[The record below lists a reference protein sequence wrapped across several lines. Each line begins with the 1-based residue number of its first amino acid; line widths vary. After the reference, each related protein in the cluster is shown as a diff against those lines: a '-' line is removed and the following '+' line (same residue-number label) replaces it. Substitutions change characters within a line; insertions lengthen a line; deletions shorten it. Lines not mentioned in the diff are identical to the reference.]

1 MNFQQLKSVR
11 EAVRR
16 DFNLTEVA
24 KSLYTSQ
31 PGVSR
36 QIRELEEELGFV
48 IFERAG
54 KRLTGLTEPGVEI
67 LPIIERMLRDAENLK
82 RASSEY
88 TGSRSGKLVVATTH
102 SQARYVLPKV
112 VVEFKR
118 QFPKVQLTLQ
128 QTFPE
133 HIAELLL
140 AGRADIGIATEALD
154 RYSAL
159 IALPGYEWSHVVI
172 VPKGHALTQLTRP
185 LKLSDLVKH
194 PLITYDAAFTGR
206 SHIDEAFAM
215 LGLKPEIVLTAMD
228 ADVIKTYVELGLG
241 IGIVASTAI
250 GAGGGPLEAISAP
263 HLFSRNTTK
272 VALRKSVYLRGYAY
286 AFLELFAPHLKRGF
300 VQDRIF
306 AADAA
311 AAGA

>member
-11 EAVRR
+11 ETVRR

-24 KSLYTSQ
+24 KSLFTSQ

-36 QIRELEEELGFV
+36 QIRELEDELGFV

-54 KRLTGLTEPGVEI
+54 KRLTGLTEPGMEI

-88 TGSRSGKLVVATTH
+88 TGSRSGKLVIATTH

-112 VVEFKR
+112 VMEFKR
-118 QFPKVQLTLQ
+118 QYPKVQLTLQ

-133 HIAELLL
+133 HIAELLI
-140 AGRADIGIATEALD
+140 AGHADIGIATEAID
-154 RYSAL
+154 RYTAL
-159 IALPGYEWSHVVI
+159 IALPGYDWSHVVI
-172 VPKGHALTQLTRP
+172 VPHGHALTQLTRP
-185 LKLSDLVKH
+185 VKLSDLVKY
-194 PLITYDAAFTGR
+194 PLVTYDPAFTGR

-215 LGLKPEIVLTAMD
+215 LALKPDIVLAAMD

-241 IGIVASTAI
+241 IGIVASTAVDPRKN
-250 GAGGGPLEAISAP
+250 GQLEVIEAS
-263 HLFSRNTTK
+263 HLFTRNTTK
-272 VALRKSVYLRGYAY
+272 VALRKNVYLRGYAY
-286 AFLELFAPHLKRGF
+286 SFLELFAPHLKRTF
-300 VQDRIF
+300 VQDRLF
-306 AADAA
+306 SSADAPT
-311 AAGA
+311 